1 MNARN
6 SRGLAVRR
14 INLWAGAQAWGD
26 ATPQLRM
33 LVVRGAKLPHIV
45 ADMPFT
51 SLNADQ
57 ILALAASA
65 GLLAWSASEIEA
77 MAPLQHDE
85 PPKRG
90 STPFPRLLII

>member
-1 MNARN
+1 M
-6 SRGLAVRR
+6 RR

-26 ATPQLRM
+26 ATPQLRL
-33 LVVRGAKLPHIV
+33 LVVRGAKLPKSV

-77 MAPLQHDE
+77 MAPVQPGE
-85 PPKRG
+85 APRRG
-90 STPFPRLLII
+90 STPFPRLET